1 MISCKAIQLGE
12 TFKGER
18 DGWIRVEYGRWQNKL
33 ISLQSL
39 LVLFIAPSR
48 HPKFKL
54 RRDCKEP

>member
-1 MISCKAIQLGE
+1 MISCEVIQLGE

-18 DGWIRVEYGRWQNKL
+18 NGWIRVEYGTWQKKL

-48 HPKFKL
+48 HAKFKF